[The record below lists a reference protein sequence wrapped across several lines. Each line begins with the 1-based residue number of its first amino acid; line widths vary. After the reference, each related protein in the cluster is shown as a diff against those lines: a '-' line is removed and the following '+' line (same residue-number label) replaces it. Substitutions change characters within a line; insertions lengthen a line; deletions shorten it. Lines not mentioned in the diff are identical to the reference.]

1 MTNINTYKDMT
12 VTISCEETEDIEMME
27 LLQRFQDAKAVH
39 ETAKEYYI
47 PRTEAIGRAKWT
59 VVVNQIL
66 SLVKV
71 AEEVNLFPRLNLT
84 AVYHTADT
92 EATVVISVSKQRSHY
107 CITWRCGTYVYDS
120 VVLDASPECCS
131 EYLLDDKDS
140 WLAKWDEYEI
150 YSKMRSNLIHD
161 IKAITKEVIAKKD
174 EIVETYK
181 EFAGE

>member
-1 MTNINTYKDMT
+1 MTNTKTYENMT
-12 VTISCEETEDIEMME
+12 VTVTCKETEDIEMME

-59 VVVNQIL
+59 VIVNQIF
-66 SLVKV
+66 SLVKI
-71 AEEVNLFPRLNLT
+71 AEEVNLFSRANLC
-84 AVYHTADT
+84 AHYYRDYGRD
-92 EATVVISVSKQRSHY
+92 ESIVISKQGSY
-107 CITWRCGTYVYDS
+107 YYITWRDGIYTDS
-120 VVLDASPECCS
+120 VVLNASPESCPD
-131 EYLLDDKDS
+131 YLLEDKDG

-150 YSKMRSNLIHD
+150 YSKMRNNLIHD
-161 IKAITKEVIAKKD
+161 IKAVTKIVIAKKD